1 MLVLPIGFASNDHC
15 PTDQLLVC
23 YNFRSSTSTTKSHM
37 LPQKKRKQRKV
48 KNALVDI
55 DCSVEPGTNYRNWI
69 EITKQK
75 LKVLLN
81 DNHLYTDTQ
90 HMK

>member
-1 MLVLPIGFASNDHC
+1 
-15 PTDQLLVC
+15 
-23 YNFRSSTSTTKSHM
+23 M

-55 DCSVEPGTNYRNWI
+55 DCSAEPGMNYRNWI

-81 DNHLYTDTQ
+81 DKFRLVTYKINEQRKETSYYGNRKLKKLNQ
-90 HMK
+90 